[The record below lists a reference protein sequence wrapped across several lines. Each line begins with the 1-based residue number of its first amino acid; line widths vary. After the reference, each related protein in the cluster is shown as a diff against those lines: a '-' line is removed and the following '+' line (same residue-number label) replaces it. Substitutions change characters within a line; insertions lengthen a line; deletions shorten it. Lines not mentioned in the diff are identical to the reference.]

1 MGHTYESCWGAES
14 GCLLTTADT
23 ATAKIAVKFDGLTDP
38 RGDSEL
44 AGTVYLSTK
53 CETDD

>member
-44 AGTVYLSTK
+44 AGTVYLSTE